1 MTIQRITFEDR
12 GQDFLWWE
20 VDDATGR
27 ILGCGPY
34 QAHLWASGKCSVDMD
49 TVRIGQ
55 KPTFHGPATEPE
67 GRTLNYAIATLAPA
81 ENGGGVASMTDLSR
95 LIDVVNVK
103 LAGVAPVDWKQCE
116 DSRRWHADGER
127 IAQALR
133 DEHGARIRL
142 DRDPATMA
150 MGGIKTSATGGW
162 EALMRNWVHA
172 ARRRLVAER

>member
-1 MTIQRITFEDR
+1 
-12 GQDFLWWE
+12 
-20 VDDATGR
+20 
-27 ILGCGPY
+27 
-34 QAHLWASGKCSVDMD
+34 
-49 TVRIGQ
+49 
-55 KPTFHGPATEPE
+55 
-67 GRTLNYAIATLAPA
+67 
-81 ENGGGVASMTDLSR
+81 MTDLSR